1 MLWWYKINNNTAT
14 VTEYES
20 FSEDVPKY
28 KLEDFE
34 NIVVGEST
42 RCDLNKTVGVA
53 PYSLPLTLRMID
65 VYPLEDG
72 KYFCVTYI
80 EY

>member
-1 MLWWYKINNNTAT
+1 MLVITVLLMGCYGGTKSDNSTAT

-42 RCDLNKTVGVA
+42 RCDLIK
-53 PYSLPLTLRMID
+53 
-65 VYPLEDG
+65 
-72 KYFCVTYI
+72 
-80 EY
+80 